1 VQPGTSYCGS
11 SAFQFPFCFLSF
23 YCEAARK
30 SLGDLVTSRIQLPG
44 FETSGFYEIYM
55 QNLDAMALVLSCIG
69 TLCWIVCFWWMHRIS
84 SRQDTTLEELH
95 EMTARIEK
103 LSRAEHDLIRDVHP
117 QVSEIKEKVENV
129 REAVSSERS

>member
-1 VQPGTSYCGS
+1 
-11 SAFQFPFCFLSF
+11 
-23 YCEAARK
+23 
-30 SLGDLVTSRIQLPG
+30 
-44 FETSGFYEIYM
+44 M
-55 QNLDAMALVLSCIG
+55 QNLDTIALVLFRIA
-69 TLCWIVCFWWMHRIS
+69 TLCWFVCFWWLHRIS
-84 SRQDTTLEELH
+84 SRQDATLEELH